1 MFFCVSKFSNFWYTK
16 DGNCLYFLPN
26 RYGLPVN
33 FQAMLLHPH
42 KKNTKRLRDV
52 LNQLYGHLDSSAVQG
67 SGIHDVRIGSNYT
80 EYQSLPSGMV
90 PSYFT
95 FLPPVVCRSIPFPC
109 IPWSVAV
116 HLYKYFCC
124 DWLVSMPFVNLG
136 HTGLILVIDYPDR
149 FCWFPPTP

>member
-1 MFFCVSKFSNFWYTK
+1 MFLLCRRFLTFDIQTMVTAYF
-16 DGNCLYFLPN
+16 FLPN

-67 SGIHDVRIGSNYT
+67 SGAHDVRIGSDYT
-80 EYQSLPSGMV
+80 EYQSLPLGMV

-95 FLPPVVCRSIPFPC
+95 FLPPVACSSIPFLC
-109 IPWSVAV
+109 IP
-116 HLYKYFCC
+116 
-124 DWLVSMPFVNLG
+124 
-136 HTGLILVIDYPDR
+136 
-149 FCWFPPTP
+149 